1 MSSSYQRITI
11 DQPGSY
17 ERLRLE
23 TVAELPAVP
32 SGHVRVRVHAAG
44 VNMADACIRMGLYS
58 SQKLY
63 APFPMTPGFEFA
75 GEIDRVAPD
84 VVDALQR
91 DRALAVGSECFG
103 VTLFW
108 AYAEFVV
115 VPYRQLFRRVPSW
128 SLPQLAGFPA
138 VFLTALYA
146 IRKCAHVERG
156 ARTLVHSA
164 GGGVG
169 LALCQL
175 LRALDCVVVGV
186 VGAPHKVAA
195 AKLAGATHV
204 IDKSA
209 AGAAL
214 WAQIEQLVPNKFDA
228 VFDANGV
235 ETLRASYE
243 HVAPGGTLVVYGFHT
258 MLPTTGGDVQ
268 LWSAPLAFLRLAWN
282 WLRSPTI
289 DPMTLTTANRSVSG
303 FNLSFLFDQI
313 ALFETYMGEM
323 VGMMERGEIKPLPV
337 QTFEL
342 ADVGSAH
349 RAIESAQTIGKLV
362 LVTRACAR
370 S

>member
-1 MSSSYQRITI
+1 MTWHRITI

-17 ERLRLE
+17 DRLRLE
-23 TVAELPAVP
+23 EVASPPAVP
-32 SGHVRVRVHAAG
+32 PGHVRVRVHAAG
-44 VNMADACIRMGLYS
+44 VNFADTCIRMGLYA
-58 SQKLY
+58 SQKKF

-75 GEIDRVAPD
+75 GQVESVAAD
-84 VVDALQR
+84 VVDALR
-91 DRALAVGSECFG
+91 LERALAVGAECFG

-108 AYAEFVV
+108 AYAEYVV

-138 VFLTALYA
+138 VFLTAIYA

-156 ARTLVHSA
+156 ARALVHSA

-175 LRALDCVVVGV
+175 LRALDCTVVGV
-186 VGAPHKVAA
+186 VGGPHKVAA

-214 WAQIEQLVPNKFDA
+214 WAQIEQLVPAFDA

-235 ETLRASYE
+235 ETLRQSYE
-243 HVAPGGTLVVYGFHT
+243 HVKPGGTLVVYGFHT
-258 MLPTTGGDVQ
+258 MLPTSGGDVQ

-289 DPMTLTTANRSVSG
+289 DPMTLTTANRTVAG

-313 ALFETYMGEM
+313 DLFEQFMTDM
-323 VGMMERGEIKPLPV
+323 VKMMERGEITPLPV
-337 QTFEL
+337 QTFAL
-342 ADVGSAH
+342 SDVASAH
-349 RAIESAQTIGKLV
+349 RALESAQTIGKLV
-362 LVTRACAR
+362 LVTRACAH